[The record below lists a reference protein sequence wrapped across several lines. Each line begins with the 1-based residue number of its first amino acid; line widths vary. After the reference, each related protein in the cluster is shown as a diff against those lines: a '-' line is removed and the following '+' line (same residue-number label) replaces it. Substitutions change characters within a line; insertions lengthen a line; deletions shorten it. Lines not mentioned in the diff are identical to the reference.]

1 MSGAR
6 ARMRLTVIGTGY
18 LGLTHAV
25 CMAELGHE
33 VLALDVDHDKV
44 TNAARGAL
52 PFLEPSLEQLL
63 RKNLETGR
71 LHFATS
77 YAEVAEFGD
86 VHFLCVCSAEAEDGT
101 ADLRQVYAAADALA
115 SHLTARCLVVA
126 KSRLPLGAPGELPE
140 RIRAAAPAGDQVDF
154 AWNPEFPGEAFAVKN
169 SSRLGRD
176 GFGVTSDW
184 ADGLLRQVY
193 YLPLAAGEPA
203 ERVSVVIP
211 ARNEARNLPHVL
223 GALPAGLHEVILVDG
238 HSVDDT
244 IKVARQ
250 VRPDVKIVQ
259 QTRRGKGNAL
269 ACGFAQV
276 TGDII
281 VMLDADGSADPGEIP
296 AFVAALAAGT
306 EFAKGTRF
314 SRGGGSHDI
323 SRFRRLGNAA
333 LNGLVNLLFR
343 TRFTDLCY
351 GYNAFRAHLLPALD
365 LPSVDAL
372 GPAADGMLWGDG
384 FEIETLINVR
394 AAHAGVRI
402 TEVGSVEK
410 RRIHGVSNLNAVSD
424 GIRVLRTI
432 LAERQRAHRIG
443 RDAIANQAA
452 TGRGLVTARGITQEK
467 QIPAGGSKQATATAR
482 SSLRT
487 SKTIPSD
494 CMDTR
499 RYQGQYPLVPSEV
512 MEEEAMTVQARTG
525 TPWPKVSVVIPA
537 LNEARNLPHVFARIP
552 PNIHEVI
559 LVDGYSVDDTVAVAR
574 ELRPDVRVVMQTRRG
589 KGNALACGFVA
600 STGDVIAMIDADG
613 SADPGE
619 ISRFVRALLNGA
631 DFAKG
636 TRFADGGDSTDITH
650 LRRLGNRLFS
660 SFFNM
665 CYGARYS
672 DLCYGYNVFWRR
684 HVTALQLDV
693 TSPPPKGSDGRL
705 WGDGFEIETLIHI
718 RAAKAGLVVAEVP
731 SFEHPRIHG
740 SSNLSAFGDGLRI
753 LRTILTERCRARSKL
768 LPNDVMRPA
777 ICQRNVISQV
787 AYEGSI
793 VPAVSAEPE

>member
-1 MSGAR
+1 
-6 ARMRLTVIGTGY
+6 
-18 LGLTHAV
+18 
-25 CMAELGHE
+25 MAELGHE

-44 TNAARGAL
+44 ANAARGAL
-52 PFLEPSLEQLL
+52 PFLEPRLEQLL

-71 LHFATS
+71 LHFAAS

-86 VHFLCVCSAEAEDGT
+86 VHFLCVCSAEAEAEDGT

-126 KSRLPLGAPGELPE
+126 NSRLPLGAPGELLE

-238 HSVDDT
+238 HSVDET

-250 VRPDVKIVQ
+250 VRPDVKVVQ

-487 SKTIPSD
+487 SKTVPSD
-494 CMDTR
+494 CMDTK
-499 RYQGQYPLVPSEV
+499 RYQGQYPLF
-512 MEEEAMTVQARTG
+512 R
-525 TPWPKVSVVIPA
+525 
-537 LNEARNLPHVFARIP
+537 
-552 PNIHEVI
+552 
-559 LVDGYSVDDTVAVAR
+559 
-574 ELRPDVRVVMQTRRG
+574 LRSWKRR
-589 KGNALACGFVA
+589 
-600 STGDVIAMIDADG
+600 
-613 SADPGE
+613 
-619 ISRFVRALLNGA
+619 R
-631 DFAKG
+631 
-636 TRFADGGDSTDITH
+636 
-650 LRRLGNRLFS
+650 
-660 SFFNM
+660 
-665 CYGARYS
+665 
-672 DLCYGYNVFWRR
+672 
-684 HVTALQLDV
+684 
-693 TSPPPKGSDGRL
+693 
-705 WGDGFEIETLIHI
+705 
-718 RAAKAGLVVAEVP
+718 
-731 SFEHPRIHG
+731 
-740 SSNLSAFGDGLRI
+740 
-753 LRTILTERCRARSKL
+753 
-768 LPNDVMRPA
+768 
-777 ICQRNVISQV
+777 
-787 AYEGSI
+787 
-793 VPAVSAEPE
+793 

>member
-1 MSGAR
+1 MGGNTLDATRLLPSQPMSGAR

-33 VLALDVDHDKV
+33 VLALDVDHAKV

-52 PFLEPSLEQLL
+52 PFFEPRLEQLL

-115 SHLTARCLVVA
+115 PHLTARCLVVA

-154 AWNPEFPGEAFAVKN
+154 AWNPELPGEAFAVKN

-184 ADGLLRQVY
+184 ADGPLGQVY
-193 YLPLAAGEPA
+193 DLPLAAGEPA

-244 IKVARQ
+244 IKVTRQ
-250 VRPDVKIVQ
+250 VRPDVTIVQ

-296 AFVAALAAGT
+296 AFVAALAAGA

-351 GYNAFRAHLLPALD
+351 GYNAFRTHLLPALD
-365 LPSVDAL
+365 LPSVDAR

-410 RRIHGVSNLNAVSD
+410 RRIHGVSNLHAVSD

-432 LAERQRAHRIG
+432 LAERQRARRI
-443 RDAIANQAA
+443 RHPPEPDQAA
-452 TGRGLVTARGITQEK
+452 IPDGLVTARGIAQNTMVE
-467 QIPAGGSKQATATAR
+467 GSQATPP
-482 SSLRT
+482 SGVRT
-487 SKTIPSD
+487 
-494 CMDTR
+494 R
-499 RYQGQYPLVPSEV
+499 
-512 MEEEAMTVQARTG
+512 
-525 TPWPKVSVVIPA
+525 
-537 LNEARNLPHVFARIP
+537 
-552 PNIHEVI
+552 
-559 LVDGYSVDDTVAVAR
+559 
-574 ELRPDVRVVMQTRRG
+574 
-589 KGNALACGFVA
+589 
-600 STGDVIAMIDADG
+600 
-613 SADPGE
+613 
-619 ISRFVRALLNGA
+619 
-631 DFAKG
+631 
-636 TRFADGGDSTDITH
+636 
-650 LRRLGNRLFS
+650 
-660 SFFNM
+660 
-665 CYGARYS
+665 
-672 DLCYGYNVFWRR
+672 
-684 HVTALQLDV
+684 
-693 TSPPPKGSDGRL
+693 
-705 WGDGFEIETLIHI
+705 
-718 RAAKAGLVVAEVP
+718 
-731 SFEHPRIHG
+731 
-740 SSNLSAFGDGLRI
+740 
-753 LRTILTERCRARSKL
+753 
-768 LPNDVMRPA
+768 
-777 ICQRNVISQV
+777 
-787 AYEGSI
+787 
-793 VPAVSAEPE
+793 